1 MRRVYVAYILRKL
14 LSPTSMKIVIL
25 FAILRESFS
34 AVSIP
39 NIIANSPSILNPLA
53 SYQFFL
59 TAFFTTETTVRIL
72 VVATLALSLWLIQ
85 DFIKKTPTQT
95 TYQHSF

>member
-1 MRRVYVAYILRKL
+1 MRRVRTVYILRKL
-14 LSPTSMKIVIL
+14 FSPTSMKLVIL
-25 FAILRESFS
+25 FAVLRESFS

-59 TAFFTTETTVRIL
+59 SAFFTTETTVRIL
-72 VVATLALSLWLIQ
+72 FIAILTLSLWLIQ
-85 DFIKKTPTQT
+85 DFIRKTPASQ
-95 TYQHSF
+95 TYQHV